1 MPNSSPVTIVCLPQ
15 ATPVDAFESTAAA
28 LLPDASAPSL
38 VSHFRTSRRLFTGK
52 LLHASKHTAA
62 GGPLGL
68 LDLDAMAAAGRTSY
82 YHRCVVWHQVTTQTK
97 AAQPFWTFLDR
108 HQADPKKYSLQQ
120 AQQGYLA
127 QPRIAAMRTY
137 NLLPNRVMDLPTDH
151 LEAFQ
156 AGLDTYTHLGGL
168 TAVPANSLITAT
180 GKHLKP
186 ATGRLSDLL
195 AFLDQATPTC
205 GPSPPP
211 TRSSPSPATDP
222 SSCERRI
229 GISRFAFRRLHPHS
243 HPLVGKELSSCPPSE
258 TSSTSSH
265 DRDTASTT
273 SRTRSGSRY

>member
-1 MPNSSPVTIVCLPQ
+1 MPKSSLTIVCLPQ
-15 ATPVDAFESTAAA
+15 VTPVDTLETTAAA
-28 LLPDASAPSL
+28 LLPGTTSPAP
-38 VSHFRTSRRLFTGK
+38 VNHFRTSRRLFTGK

-82 YHRCVVWHQVTTQTK
+82 YNRSYVWHRVVAQTK

-108 HQADPKKYSLQQ
+108 HQADPKKYTLAQ

-156 AGLDTYTHLGGL
+156 AGHDTYTHLGGL
-168 TAVPANSLITAT
+168 AAVPANALITVT
-180 GKHLKP
+180 GNHYKP

-195 AFLDQATPTC
+195 TYLDQAHTYLRTLT
-205 GPSPPP
+205 S
-211 TRSSPSPATDP
+211 T
-222 SSCERRI
+222 
-229 GISRFAFRRLHPHS
+229 HQ
-243 HPLVGKELSSCPPSE
+243 LVALTGN
-258 TSSTSSH
+258 
-265 DRDTASTT
+265 
-273 SRTRSGSRY
+273 